1 MTLLFICSGNMHRS
15 PLAEAML
22 RAALATDGRTDVSVM
37 SAGTIAAHGLPAVPE
52 AADLARA
59 DGLDL
64 SPHRSRPVAAEDV
77 ARADLI
83 VLMES
88 QHRKRLAQDHP
99 VALDRCRL
107 LSEWAPRAAGLAPG
121 DDLPDAAMGDL
132 DSFRRS
138 YALIRSCVERLYQQL
153 PPAPQEV
160 YERAVAERFRLR
172 RRGTL
177 GISHADWSVV
187 EQWWR
192 KGIPLWIVLES
203 IDDLFRRKEAKGG
216 GRTARLAFCREDVEE
231 RFEAYRR
238 TRSGDGAPPVAF
250 EGSGQKRRED
260 SAGLAEARLIEAV
273 SRARAEG
280 RHQVA
285 EILQEALTGL
295 SALRDAGDEDPAG
308 FQVGLH
314 AIEESLVEGLKLV
327 TAAEHL
333 ESMHAAAAERLSEHK
348 DRMKPS
354 AFQATVA
361 RLVDAA
367 IREMYGVPSLT
378 HRWSFDRPGSPS

>member
-22 RAALATDGRTDVSVM
+22 RAALARDGRTDVSVI
-37 SAGTIAAHGLPAVPE
+37 SAGTIAVHGAPAVLE

-64 SPHRSRPVAAEDV
+64 SGHRSRPVAAEDV
-77 ARADLI
+77 ARAELI
-83 VLMES
+83 VVMES
-88 QHRKRLAQDHP
+88 QHRDRLAQDHSI
-99 VALDRCRL
+99 ARQRCRM

-121 DDLPDAAMGDL
+121 DDIPDAALGDL

-160 YERAVAERFRLR
+160 YERSVEERFRLR
-172 RRGTL
+172 RRGTM

-187 EQWWR
+187 EQWWS

-216 GRTARLAFCREDVEE
+216 GRTARLSFCREDVQE
-231 RFEAYRR
+231 RFETYRR
-238 TRSGDGAPPVAF
+238 TRSGDGAPPVTL
-250 EGSGQKRRED
+250 EGDGQKRRED
-260 SAGLAEARLIEAV
+260 SASPAESRLIEAA
-273 SRARAEG
+273 SRAREEG
-280 RHQVA
+280 RHQIA
-285 EILQEALTGL
+285 GILQEALSGIA
-295 SALRDAGDEDPAG
+295 ALRDAGGEDPAA
-308 FQVGLH
+308 FQMRLH
-314 AIEESLVEGLKLV
+314 VIDESLVESLKLV
-327 TAAEHL
+327 TAAEQL
-333 ESMHAAAAERLSEHK
+333 ESMRAAAAERLSEHK

-354 AFQATVA
+354 AFQATVG

-367 IREMYGVPSLT
+367 IREMYGVPSLAQL
-378 HRWSFDRPGSPS
+378 